1 MELPAGSQDISE
13 VRDSQALVQST
24 SASPSVPPSTII
36 VTGISILLLTSCFT
50 ASCLVTQHGFAQLC
64 KDPEGLAPLNHTQ
77 VSCLRERSQVEGRM
91 WSCCPQDWRPF
102 QTSCYFFPRDVLP
115 WNEAQSKCLKQQAHL
130 VVINTEAE
138 KNFITQGK
146 PLNSSIHLGLKK
158 RKKERQWRW
167 EDKTPYNP
175 ADTFGVEGDPQEG
188 DPALGAREERCAVLT
203 LRQTSSRWRWSGTDC
218 VDATAHWICE
228 MPRRSF

>member
-50 ASCLVTQHGFAQLC
+50 ASCL
-64 KDPEGLAPLNHTQ
+64 
-77 VSCLRERSQVEGRM
+77 GRM

>member
-1 MELPAGSQDISE
+1 MAQPRGSRRAADRVLVSRGVE
-13 VRDSQALVQST
+13 VPQGTGRSPVTRLFT
-24 SASPSVPPSTII
+24 S
-36 VTGISILLLTSCFT
+36 
-50 ASCLVTQHGFAQLC
+50 
-64 KDPEGLAPLNHTQ
+64 
-77 VSCLRERSQVEGRM
+77 GRM

-175 ADTFGVEGDPQEG
+175 ADT
-188 DPALGAREERCAVLT
+188 
-203 LRQTSSRWRWSGTDC
+203 
-218 VDATAHWICE
+218 
-228 MPRRSF
+228 